1 MSFGNL
7 KTLQISSFLKLN
19 RLRLQLLL
27 RIHTAHLHQKSKV
40 SKSSDNREGIMVS
53 NLSEIRSSEKVG
65 GDLLTAATLSMS
77 LSILE
82 TLGSS
87 REYSILF
94 IVYHIDIFLITMLPF
109 CLQTRN
115 CLIKYL
121 PI

>member
-7 KTLQISSFLKLN
+7 KTLQISSFLKEN

-27 RIHTAHLHQKSKV
+27 RIHAAHLHQKSKL
-40 SKSSDNREGIMVS
+40 SKSSENREGIIVS
-53 NLSEIRSSEKVG
+53 NLSEIMSSEKVG

-94 IVYHIDIFLITMLPF
+94 IVYHIDTFLMTILPF
-109 CLQTRN
+109 VCRPA
-115 CLIKYL
+115 IV
-121 PI
+121 